1 MTLAPPAPPP
11 SPLVGPPVP
20 APEIPADDPPAL
32 APGAEIVPGYTVVEH
47 LRRGRDVDTYDA
59 WSVLRHSRCVVK
71 AIRPDLLGDRYSVS
85 LLRREGR
92 LLRSLAH
99 PHLVRAYELVRGDS
113 TRPDAL
119 VLEVLSGATLA
130 HLMDELGRLPA
141 TDVGHV
147 GRHLCSALHYLHGS
161 GYVHLD
167 VKPSNVIAD
176 EGRAKLIDL
185 GLARRPGRCPAGVGT
200 RLYMAPE
207 QAVGGEVGPA
217 ADVWGIGL
225 LLYEAATGHH
235 PFLPDDEADLDADPD
250 ASDPSTSDDPLPPLQ
265 LSRRAPRL
273 RARRRLPRA
282 VAEVI
287 DACLEP
293 DPVRRPTLAE
303 LDAAVSLLV
312 PDEDPADP
320 AG

>member
-11 SPLVGPPVP
+11 SPLVAPPAPAPQIAADEPPV
-20 APEIPADDPPAL
+20 L

-47 LRRGRDVDTYDA
+47 LRRGREVDSYDA

-71 AIRPDLLGDRYSVS
+71 AIRPDLLGERHSVA

-92 LLRSLAH
+92 LLLSLAH
-99 PHLVRAYELVRGDS
+99 PHLVRAYELVRGDT

-130 HLMDELGRLPA
+130 YLMEEFGRLPTA
-141 TDVGHV
+141 DVGHV
-147 GRHLCSALHYLHGS
+147 GRHLCSALHYLHAS

-185 GLARRPGRCPAGVGT
+185 GLARRPGPCPAGLGT

-207 QAVGGEVGPA
+207 QAVGGEVGPP
-217 ADVWGIGL
+217 ADVWGVGL

-235 PFLPDDEADLDADPD
+235 PFLPDDAADAADAAEPSDSEADDR
-250 ASDPSTSDDPLPPLQ
+250 LPPLQ
-265 LSRRAPRL
+265 LSRRAPRV
-273 RARRRLPRA
+273 RARRRLPRP

-293 DPVRRPTLAE
+293 DPARRPSLPE

-312 PDEDPADP
+312 PEEE
-320 AG
+320 